1 MTIRV
6 RGLGEGEAE
15 QLAQMTR
22 SRSLG
27 AGLVCRAQSC
37 GTPWTA

>member
-6 RGLGEGEAE
+6 RGLGEAE

-27 AGLVCRAQSC
+27 AGLVRRAQSC